1 MKDVFGSHT
10 TCWKVRLLTIH
21 GLCSPHG
28 HGLQVASGK
37 MPTTSNERFLKPLCF
52 YPLCI
57 WGMLEEKL
65 VVRNRKCAVGF
76 LSMATAIISGQHLEP
91 LLCFF
96 SVFCDYMQ
104 LWSRVWQAL
113 FFDTSSSIFT
123 STAQVT
129 TYFSNCLLFCA
140 NKPLKR
146 VSWRWGIFSILS
158 IGFHPISSML
168 IMHVSYIML
177 SPPPVYGPN
186 KYAPRFHHK
195 LNSCFNG
202 WCPNCS
208 QRNAA
213 PAPCVQIWCGTLKV
227 HAQTCN
233 VKKKKLRV
241 CIAFIHIGN
250 QLAPRAQSSMS

>member
-57 WGMLEEKL
+57 WGMVEE
-65 VVRNRKCAVGF
+65 NFFRKFHGGREFSRQEQEVCSWIFKHGNGNYIW
-76 LSMATAIISGQHLEP
+76 TASRTTA
-91 LLCFF
+91 LLLQCILRLHAIVIQGLTGPFF
-96 SVFCDYMQ
+96 FY
-104 LWSRVWQAL
+104 
-113 FFDTSSSIFT
+113 TSSSIIT

-146 VSWRWGIFSILS
+146 VS
-158 IGFHPISSML
+158 
-168 IMHVSYIML
+168 
-177 SPPPVYGPN
+177 
-186 KYAPRFHHK
+186 
-195 LNSCFNG
+195 
-202 WCPNCS
+202 
-208 QRNAA
+208 
-213 PAPCVQIWCGTLKV
+213 
-227 HAQTCN
+227 
-233 VKKKKLRV
+233 
-241 CIAFIHIGN
+241 
-250 QLAPRAQSSMS
+250 